1 MRTLY
6 LLGIILLLGTGNINA
21 QAQYEVRGLVTNAT
35 TGKGF
40 AGASITSPTAKV
52 SAMTGDDGSFVI
64 SLPSLNLPIE
74 VSAPGFESR
83 IIPVQGK
90 DYLEIKL
97 FQEKITGETLQGG
110 SITIIDGLAVS
121 SDMGLQSINRSG
133 EPGHSAT
140 YFVRGMNSI
149 NRSSQPLF
157 VVDGVIWQ
165 MQDGLQSSV
174 DGYCNN
180 PLTLISPDDI
190 EDIQVLR
197 NGSAIWGV
205 KGANGVVLIRTK
217 RAHNIATRIEANIS
231 MGLQTPFS
239 AIPVMEADAYRR
251 YATDVM
257 SMLDKNDISKFQFI
271 SDDPTKSYY
280 RGNHNNTDWM
290 DKITKSSFIQNYGIS
305 VSGGDDKALYRF
317 SLGFAQNDGSI
328 DGTRFNRLNVRFNSN
343 INLTSRFTIQTDI
356 AYAQTL
362 HKAVFEGLD
371 EVRSPYLLA
380 QQKSPLY
387 SPYTYNLDG
396 TLNNRLSDTD
406 ELNIGNPLTLL
417 GDNVPGLEKYR
428 FNANLRPTFKFT
440 DKLSLTA
447 LFGYS
452 WDKTNE
458 DLFLT
463 DIGLAEENLF
473 NEQGEIYAIGRNQVR
488 NFMAR
493 QSSLSLDSHLKYQVL
508 ADWRHELSLMLGGR
522 FYQTFNSYNYGLGYN
537 TGSDYIRVLGSTT
550 SDLRFPTGFEYKD
563 RNAAWYF
570 QADYNYQ
577 RRYFLRLEA
586 SLESSSRFGSDAGSL
601 NIGGSA
607 WAFSPSVE
615 GRWVISNEKWMKG
628 SNIDNLQLHV
638 AYTRAAND
646 DLPLFATRNYFKSAP
661 VARDAQGLLLANI
674 GNPELKWETTGRFD
688 VGVDLSVLHDRL
700 NISADYYR
708 NKTSDLIVQKS
719 LAEISGLKYYWDNDG
734 ELTNDGFEVGVN
746 GRVVEHKDWRL
757 DLGFTVAHNCNK
769 ITKLNHGAF
778 TTDYANGQILT
789 AEGNPV
795 GVFYGYRTNGVYSSA
810 AEAQADGL
818 SILSESGQRIPF
830 SAGDMRF
837 ADQNKDGIISD
848 ADRIILGNP
857 NPDFFGKLHFNL
869 SWKRLTLHGLFTYS
883 YGNDGYNALRAT
895 LESGSTLKNQ
905 STAMESRW
913 TADGQQTDIPRAVYG
928 DPMGNGRFSDRWIE
942 DASYL
947 KFKRLQLT
955 YDVPLRHRFMQGV
968 CIWAAVNN
976 LFTIT
981 PYLGADPEFS
991 VNTTNLLQGID
1002 VGLTPQSR
1010 NYMIGVKFNL

>member
-1 MRTLY
+1 MRVLY
-6 LLGIILLLGTGNINA
+6 LLGIILLLGTGNVKA

-40 AGASITSPTAKV
+40 AGASITSPSAKT
-52 SAMTGDDGSFVI
+52 SAMTGDDGTFVI
-64 SLPSLNLPIE
+64 TLPSLNLPIE
-74 VSAPGFESR
+74 VSAPGFEPR
-83 IIPVQGK
+83 IVPVQGN
-90 DYLEIKL
+90 DYLEIVL
-97 FQEKITGETLQGG
+97 FEEKITGESLQGG
-110 SITIIDGLAVS
+110 TITIIDGLATS
-121 SDMGLQSINRSG
+121 SDVSLQSISRSG

-140 YFVRGMNSI
+140 YFIRGMNSI

-165 MQDGLQSSV
+165 MQEGLESSV
-174 DGYCNN
+174 DGYVNN

-197 NGSAIWGV
+197 NGSSIWGV

-217 RAHNIATRIEANIS
+217 RAQNIATRIEANIS
-231 MGLQTPFS
+231 MGVQTPFS
-239 AIPVMEADAYRR
+239 VIPVMESDAYRR

-257 SMLDKNDISKFQFI
+257 SQLDKKDISKFQFI
-271 SDDPTKSYY
+271 SDDPSKSFY
-280 RGNHNNTDWM
+280 RANHNNTNWM
-290 DKITKSSFIQNYGIS
+290 DQITKTSFIQNYGIS

-317 SLGFAQNDGSI
+317 SLGFAQNDGNI
-328 DGTRFNRLNVRFNSN
+328 EGTRFNRLNVRFNSN
-343 INLTSRFTIQTDI
+343 INLTNYFTIQTDI
-356 AYAQTL
+356 AYAQTM
-362 HKAVFEGLD
+362 HKVVFEGLD
-371 EVRSPYLLA
+371 AVRSPYLLA
-380 QQKSPLY
+380 HQKSPLY

-396 TLNNRLSDTD
+396 TLNDRLSDTD
-406 ELNIGNPLTLL
+406 ELNVGNPLALL
-417 GDNVPGLEKYR
+417 NDNVPGLEKYR
-428 FNANLRPTFKFT
+428 FNANLRPSFKFT

-447 LFGYS
+447 LLGYS

-458 DLFLT
+458 DLFLPDT
-463 DIGLAEENLF
+463 GLAEENLI
-473 NEQGEIYAIGRNQVR
+473 NAQGEIYAIGRNQVR

-493 QSSLSLDSHLKYQVL
+493 QSSISLDSHLRYQL
-508 ADWRHELSLMLGGR
+508 FDDWRHYLSLMLGGR
-522 FYQTFNSYNYGLGYN
+522 FYQTYNRYNYGFGYN
-537 TGSDYIRVLGSTT
+537 TGSDYIRVLGSTS
-550 SDLRFPTGFEYKD
+550 SDLRFPTAFEYKD

-577 RRYFLRLEA
+577 HRYFLRFEA
-586 SLESSSRFGSDAGSL
+586 SLESSSRFGSEANL

-628 SNIDNLQLHV
+628 SNLDNLQLRV

-674 GNPELKWETTGRFD
+674 GNPKLKWETTGRFD
-688 VGVDLSVLHDRL
+688 IGADLSVLHNRL
-700 NISADYYR
+700 NVSADYYR
-708 NKTSDLIVQKS
+708 NRTTDLVVQKS
-719 LAEISGLKYYWDNDG
+719 LAEISGLTHYWDNDG
-734 ELTNDGFEVGVN
+734 ELTNCGFETSV
-746 GRVVEHKDWRL
+746 RARLVEHRDWRL
-757 DLGFTVAHNCNK
+757 DLGFTIAHNCNK
-769 ITKLNHGAF
+769 ITKLNHGSF
-778 TTDYANGQILT
+778 TTDFANGQILT

-810 AEAQADGL
+810 SEAKADGL
-818 SILSESGQRIPF
+818 AILSESGQRMPF

-837 ADQNKDGIISD
+837 VDQNRDGLIND
-848 ADRIILGNP
+848 ADRIVLGNP

-883 YGNDGYNALRAT
+883 YGNEAYNALRAT
-895 LESGSTLKNQ
+895 LESGSDLMNQ

-913 TADGQQTDIPRAVYG
+913 MADGQITNIPRAVYA
-928 DPMGNGRFSDRWIE
+928 DPMGNSRFSDRWIE

-955 YDVPLRHRFMQGV
+955 YDVPLRHKIMQGV

-976 LFTIT
+976 LFTLT

-991 VNTTNLLQGID
+991 VNTSNLLQGVD